1 MLTIDVRMIQAAG
14 VGTYIREL
22 LPRVASALRAHS
34 ISLIGDADLLKTFPW
49 SRARSFRIID
59 CKAPIY
65 SVREQIELPVKIPK
79 ETALFW
85 SPHYNHPL
93 LYRGRVLVTVHDT
106 FHLAMPEFVSGWH
119 RRMYA
124 SIMFRAVRKKA
135 DGILCVSEFGKEQLV
150 MFCPQGKQSVTVV
163 YNGVDR
169 GWQAN
174 SAWSSPHP
182 KPYILFVGNVKPHKN
197 LRRLLDAFMLV
208 EKEFCDLVII
218 GRREGFITGDPDLV
232 QHASRMKERVHFLG
246 EIDHEDERLRR
257 YYAAAEA
264 LVLPSLYE
272 SFGLPALEAMALGC
286 PVIVSKVGGL
296 PEVCG
301 DAALYVNPY
310 DVSNIAAQIER
321 ILTDRTLRDRLKQA
335 GIARAE
341 QFDWDRAAT
350 STVEVITDL
359 LGSKGGSC

>member
-14 VGTYIREL
+14 VGTYIRQL
-22 LPRVASALRAHS
+22 VPRVAAALRGHS
-34 ISLIGDADLLKTFPW
+34 ISLIGDSDDLKAFPW
-49 SRARSFRIID
+49 SREHPFRIIN

-65 SVREQIELPVKIPK
+65 SIREQIELPVKIPE

-93 LYRGRVLVTVHDT
+93 FYNGRLLVTVHDT
-106 FHLAMPEFVSGWH
+106 FHLAMPEFVNGWH

-135 DGILCVSEFGKEQLV
+135 DGILCVSEFGKEQLL
-150 MFCPQGKQSVTVV
+150 MFCPHGRQTVTVV

-169 GWQAN
+169 GWRAS
-174 SAWSSPHP
+174 SAWPSPHP

-197 LRRLLDAFMLV
+197 LRRLLDAFMLL
-208 EKEFCDLVII
+208 EKKSCDLVII
-218 GRREGFITGDPDLV
+218 GRREGFITGDPELV
-232 QHASRMKERVHFLG
+232 RHASRMKEQVHFLG
-246 EIDHEDERLRR
+246 EIDHGDERLRH
-257 YYAAAEA
+257 YYAGAEA

-310 DVSNIAAQIER
+310 DASDIAAQIKR
-321 ILTDRTLRDRLKQA
+321 ILRDRTLRDNLKQA
-335 GIARAE
+335 GVARAE
-341 QFDWDRAAT
+341 QFDWDRTAT

-359 LGSKGGSC
+359 LGSRAGSC